1 MILQG
6 LGGWGGGGGHQREE
20 SDLGDTKPA
29 GRGGGPRPGNGGRG
43 RTRGGGGG
51 GGGVGGLRAG
61 AGLEAELVV
70 VGPCEAG
77 GEAAKGTNGKGQE
90 WDRAREPGLGDPS
103 ILS

>member
-1 MILQG
+1 MK
-6 LGGWGGGGGHQREE
+6 
-20 SDLGDTKPA
+20 S
-29 GRGGGPRPGNGGRG
+29 
-43 RTRGGGGG
+43 
-51 GGGVGGLRAG
+51 V